1 MDSRVVEFVS
11 ALRSR
16 GVRVSLAE
24 SADSL
29 RAIEA
34 IGVYDRQ
41 LFKNA
46 LKATLIKEPAD
57 VPTFDQLFPFFF
69 GSEGVPP
76 MQPQGLSAQQQQQ
89 LQNALEQLKQQLRE
103 LMRQLANGER
113 LSQEQMDKYARQ
125 AGISSQMHSARMNP
139 PRRSSG

>member
-1 MDSRVVEFVS
+1 MDTRVVEFVS

-34 IGVYDRQ
+34 IGVWDRQ

-57 VPTFDQLFPFFF
+57 VPTFEQLFPMFFR
-69 GSEGVPP
+69 GEGAPLQP
-76 MQPQGLSAQQQQQ
+76 PQGLSKEQQEQ
-89 LQNALEQLKQQLRE
+89 LQNALEELKQQIRE
-103 LMRQLANGER
+103 LM
-113 LSQEQMDKYARQ
+113 K
-125 AGISSQMHSARMNP
+125 
-139 PRRSSG
+139 

>member
-1 MDSRVVEFVS
+1 MDTLVVEFVS

-34 IGVYDRQ
+34 IGVWDRQ

-57 VPTFDQLFPFFF
+57 VPTFEQLFPMFFHA
-69 GSEGVPP
+69 EAPP
-76 MQPQGLSAQQQQQ
+76 PLQPQGLTQEQQ
-89 LQNALEQLKQQLRE
+89 EQLE
-103 LMRQLANGER
+103 NAAE
-113 LSQEQMDKYARQ
+113 ED
-125 AGISSQMHSARMNP
+125 
-139 PRRSSG
+139 PRSKGDDWHRKPIMEKNCTEDHG